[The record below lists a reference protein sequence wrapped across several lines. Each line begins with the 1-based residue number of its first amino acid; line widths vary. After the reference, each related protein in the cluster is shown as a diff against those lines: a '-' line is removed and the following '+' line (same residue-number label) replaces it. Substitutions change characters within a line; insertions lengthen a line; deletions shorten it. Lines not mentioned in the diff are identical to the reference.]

1 MTSHLGLTAPLLVV
15 LAFPA
20 AAFADAPLTHYTIDA
35 AKSTLEFSFV
45 QAGAQN
51 KGKFTKFPVTLDF
64 SPDNLTASKLDVT
77 VQIGSLDTGDKER
90 DDTLR
95 GGDMFDATK
104 FPQARFIATQITKSG
119 NGYVAQGKLTIR
131 GVTRDTQV
139 PLTFRTAAEQGQSVG
154 YLAGSTTIHRLDFGV
169 GQGDWKSTEWVAN
182 DVKVSYSLRL
192 IASNAP

>member
-1 MTSHLGLTAPLLVV
+1 MTSRLGLTAPLLVV

-51 KGKFTKFPVTLDF
+51 KGKFTKLQVALDF
-64 SPDNLTASKLDVT
+64 SPDNLPASKLDVT
-77 VQIGSLDTGDKER
+77 VPIGSLDSGDKER

-95 GGDMFDATK
+95 GGDMFDAAK
-104 FPQARFIATQITKSG
+104 FPQARFTATQITKSG

-139 PLTFRTAAEQGQSVG
+139 PLTFRTATEQGQTVG

-192 IASNAP
+192 TASSAP